1 LTLAVSPPYVN
12 ETLFGHPKGLYVLAL
27 TEMWE
32 RFSFYGMKAL
42 FVFFL
47 INRFGYT
54 DSLSFATYGTYTA
67 LVYLSP
73 LLGGLVADRY
83 LGFTKSV
90 TLGGLLMTAGHIGL
104 AIDDFAFGSPATGA
118 PAPGQLAMFHLSLA
132 CLIVGVGLLKP
143 NISAMVGELY
153 PKEGHLRDSGFT
165 VFIFGVNFGAT
176 ISALICGYLGQT
188 FGWGYGFGV
197 AGIGILLGLAVFNRG
212 QKHLRGIGAPPV
224 GRRLRAPLWA
234 GLSQETIIYIGAV
247 VCVLLVWP
255 LARMVEALGYVVGIT
270 FLITALGVVLYGFKR
285 LARIERQQLFAATM
299 LMTVWVAFVALIE
312 QTGSSVSLFTERV
325 IDRHV
330 GGVELRS
337 AQLQG
342 LLPFLVI
349 ALSPVF
355 AWLWGFLER
364 RRLNPSTPAKFAQS
378 LLLLGVGYGAV
389 ALGALWPN
397 DAGKLHMIWLAL
409 LYFFFAVGDLLIVP
423 VGLSAVTKLSTRAL
437 VGLMMGL
444 WMLSVAIGNFFAA
457 AIAKYSAIDPVEAAT
472 LGAAGLLRH
481 YQGFFAY
488 LTLASFVL
496 GAIALLCTPAIRK
509 WMHGVK

>member
-1 LTLAVSPPYVN
+1 VSD
-12 ETLFGHPKGLYVLAL
+12 TFLGHPKGLYVLAL

-42 FVFFL
+42 LVFFL
-47 INRFGYT
+47 IHRFGYS
-54 DSLSFATYGTYTA
+54 DGLSFATYGTYTA
-67 LVYLSP
+67 LVYLAP
-73 LLGGLVADRY
+73 ILGGIIADRY
-83 LGFTKSV
+83 LGFTKCV
-90 TLGGLLMTAGHIGL
+90 TLGAVLMSIGHGGL
-104 AIDDFAFGSPATGA
+104 ALDDFVFGAGPDGVTQ
-118 PAPGQLAMFHLSLA
+118 PGQLPLFHLSLA

-153 PKEGHLRDSGFT
+153 PKEGYLRDSGFT

-176 ISALICGYLGQT
+176 ISAVICGYLGQAY
-188 FGWGYGFGV
+188 GWGYGFGV
-197 AGIGILLGLAVFNRG
+197 AGLGMLIGLAVLLMG
-212 QKHLRGIGAPPV
+212 QKHLHGIGAPPDPQ
-224 GRRLRAPLWA
+224 RLRAPLWM
-234 GLSQETIIYIGAV
+234 GMSQQTLIYIGAV
-247 VCVLLVWP
+247 IAVLLVWP
-255 LARMVEALGYVVGIT
+255 LARMVNALGYVVGAT
-270 FLITALGVVLYGFKR
+270 FVIVATGVVLHGFRR
-285 LARIERQQLFAATM
+285 LGRVERQQLFAATM
-299 LMTVWVAFVALIE
+299 LMAVWVGFVALIE
-312 QTGSSVSLFTERV
+312 QTGSSISLFTERV
-325 IDRHV
+325 IDRHFA
-330 GGVELRS
+330 GVEIRS

-355 AWLWGFLER
+355 AWLWGFLEK

-378 LLLLGVGYGAV
+378 LLLLGVGYGVV

-397 DAGKLHMIWLAL
+397 DAGKLHIVWLAL

-423 VGLSAVTKLSTRAL
+423 VGLSAVTKLATRTL

-457 AIAKYSAIDPVEAAT
+457 GIARLSAVDT
-472 LGAAGLLRH
+472 LQSRVLGQAELLRH
-481 YQGFFAY
+481 YQSFFWY
-488 LTLASFVL
+488 LTLAAFVL